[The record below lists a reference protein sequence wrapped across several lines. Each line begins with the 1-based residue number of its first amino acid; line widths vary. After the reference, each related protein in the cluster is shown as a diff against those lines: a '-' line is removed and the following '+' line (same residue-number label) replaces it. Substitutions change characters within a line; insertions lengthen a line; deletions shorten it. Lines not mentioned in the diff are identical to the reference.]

1 LPRVLLGLGLV
12 LLLVAV
18 VSLSVGEG
26 GPRPQKIGDI
36 SAMQQ
41 LLGGIH
47 QQGAELGD
55 DDAEVEIS
63 VFTDLQCT
71 TCADYQVGTIDP
83 LIEQLARTGRA
94 RFELRHY
101 SLGSQATT
109 LAAQAAVAAGEQD
122 RQWQYADLLMRNL
135 DVAGAQVD
143 DEFLLDVADSLA
155 EFDVEA
161 WEEARGSDEVA
172 AVLDADENEG
182 AELGLQVDG
191 PSVLVAGPGGTR
203 KLGVEPSATDV
214 SAAVDEVS
222 GS

>member
-1 LPRVLLGLGLV
+1 MG
-12 LLLVAV
+12 AII
-18 VSLSVGEG
+18 SISVGEG
-26 GPRPQKIGDI
+26 GPRPQRIGDI
-36 SAMQQ
+36 SAVQQ

-47 QQGAELGD
+47 EDGAELGD
-55 DDAEVEIS
+55 SGADTEIS

-71 TCADYQVGTIDP
+71 ACADYQVGTIDP
-83 LIEQLARTGRA
+83 LVEELARTDQA

-101 SLGSQATT
+101 SLGSQPTT
-109 LAAQAAVAAGEQD
+109 LAAVAAVAAGEQD

-143 DEFLLDVADSLA
+143 DEFLLDVADSLS

-161 WEEARGSDEVA
+161 WNEARSSDEVA
-172 AVLDADENEG
+172 AVLDTDEKEG

-191 PSVLVAGPGGTR
+191 PSVLVTGPGGTR
-203 KLGVEPSATDV
+203 ALGVEPTATEV
-214 SAAVDEVS
+214 SAAVEAVS